1 MPRSQDIHPVLISTV
16 PVFCVFY
23 FIYVSYIHTIVLSR
37 IFPMAAHEARQNVSE
52 NGGSAL
58 ISVNDIRSSSLGS
71 VVHLC
76 SENVHL

>member
-1 MPRSQDIHPVLISTV
+1 MPRSQDIHPVLISTM

-37 IFPMAAHEARQNVSE
+37 MFLMAAHEARQNVSE